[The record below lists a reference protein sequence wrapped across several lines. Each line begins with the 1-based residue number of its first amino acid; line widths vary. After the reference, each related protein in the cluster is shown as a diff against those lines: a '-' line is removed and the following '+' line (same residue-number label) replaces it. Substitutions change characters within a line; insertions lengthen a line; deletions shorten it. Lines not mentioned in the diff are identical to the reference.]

1 MLYFHRR
8 MKKLTRP
15 LLILCISTL
24 LVFLSVAFSASTNLQ
39 PTALKQ
45 FTGGVLAVQLTATP
59 EPVEAE
65 DQSVVGSTDGITM
78 LSFVI
83 VAIILIPIFMKRRD
97 WDASL
102 N

>member
-1 MLYFHRR
+1 
-8 MKKLTRP
+8 MKKFTRP
-15 LLILCISTL
+15 LLILCISAL
-24 LVFLSVAFSASTNLQ
+24 LVFLTVAFRASTNLQ
-39 PTALKQ
+39 PTTFKQ
-45 FTGGVLAVQLTATP
+45 FTGGVLAVQLTPTP
-59 EPVEAE
+59 EPVEME
-65 DQSVVGSTDGITM
+65 DQSVVGSTDGITV

>member
-1 MLYFHRR
+1 
-8 MKKLTRP
+8 MKKFTRP
-15 LLILCISTL
+15 FLILCISVL
-24 LVFLSVAFSASTNLQ
+24 LVFLSVAFSRSSSLQ
-39 PTALKQ
+39 PAAYKQ
-45 FTGGVLAVQLTATP
+45 FTGGVIALQLTPTP
-59 EPVEAE
+59 EPEELE
-65 DQSVVGSTDGITM
+65 DQSVVGSTDGLTI